1 MEFILQQQAKADERQ
16 AKADERLVRF
26 EANVQRTIES
36 MAERQ
41 AQFESRMAE
50 RQAQFESRL
59 HERQAEFEGRVEKS
73 IDFVLQQQAK
83 TSSEIMQLSTFGA
96 ELARGQVRME
106 NALAGLR
113 ESHQALAEAQKKT
126 EQHLNAFIGALE
138 RRFGGNGKGRRSI

>member
-1 MEFILQQQAKADERQ
+1 MTHDDLERSMEFILQQQAKAEERATRADERQ
-16 AKADERLVRF
+16 AKADERLVKF
-26 EANVQRTIES
+26 EANIQRTIES

-83 TSSEIMQLSTFGA
+83 TSSE
-96 ELARGQVRME
+96 
-106 NALAGLR
+106 
-113 ESHQALAEAQKKT
+113 
-126 EQHLNAFIGALE
+126 
-138 RRFGGNGKGRRSI
+138 